1 MLDDNLPTFFL
12 KPSNVKHHREI
23 FLSYHGSDPA
33 PAYTLHHADPASP
46 STAHKNCY
54 AAAIFDA
61 YNPDVLY
68 GEVLARPGWTQPTL
82 SQEELRKHN
91 GVAPPPQPI
100 LPSQFAVQLYNP
112 DQQIPVE
119 LKEGKWGASDH
130 YEFSMPISTFRTPST
145 SSLDRGQSDPSS
157 LATTPKIN
165 FAWRKESKLGKDLTC
180 FMTGRSTDDPK
191 KKNSRKDP
199 DIAIA
204 LWRSLRELTIYEPN
218 LSRLDIED
226 PKGLEIVLLLSA
238 IVIKDLYFGSK
249 EHMRELFNIT
259 GAPSERKLSGGG
271 RKLSNANQT
280 HSIIGM
286 PNPLGTHPVLSSA
299 VPTRSANDAQRNS
312 LPKLKTAAVGS
323 SRPPPLADPRAQWE
337 LDAETARL
345 KAQAEA
351 EAREERRRKFQQEKA
366 DEAAAKRLQK
376 QAEDEEKQRRKKQ
389 AEIDKETER
398 LRKKYGVM
406 PIPAHQQANTASQ
419 SYSHGPYMPPI
430 PQGNLMPPPQPPRP
444 AMGSN
449 GLYVQPSASSSAI
462 MMSGANPSSSMLS
475 LPGSSAGQPTKKK
488 SFFGLRS
495 VNDDAMNRQRLNKKS
510 SAMW

>member
-33 PAYTLHHADPASP
+33 PAYTVRHVDPASSSP
-46 STAHKNCY
+46 AHKNCY
-54 AAAIFDA
+54 AAAVFDA

-82 SQEELRKHN
+82 SQEEMRKHN
-91 GVAPPPQPI
+91 GVPPPPQPI
-100 LPSQFAVQLYNP
+100 LPCQFIIQLYNP

-145 SSLDRGQSDPSS
+145 SSLDRSQSDPGS

-191 KKNSRKDP
+191 KKSSRKDP

-218 LSRLDIED
+218 LSRLEIED

-249 EHMRELFNIT
+249 EHMKELFNIT
-259 GAPSERKLSGGG
+259 GVPAERKLSGGG
-271 RKLSNANQT
+271 RKLSNAKHT
-280 HSIIGM
+280 HSIIGV
-286 PNPLGTHPVLSSA
+286 PNPLGTHPVQSSA
-299 VPTRSANDAQRNS
+299 TPIQSSNGAQRHS
-312 LPKLKTAAVGS
+312 LPKLQIAAVGS
-323 SRPPPLADPRAQWE
+323 SLPPPIADPRAQWE

-351 EAREERRRKFQQEKA
+351 EAREERRRKFEQEKA

-376 QAEDEEKQRRKKQ
+376 QAEEEEKQRRRKQ

-398 LRKKYGVM
+398 LRKKYGVV
-406 PIPAHQQANTASQ
+406 PIPPHQQTTTVSQ
-419 SYSHGPYMPPI
+419 RHSRSPYMPPI
-430 PQGNLMPPPQPPRP
+430 PQGNLTPPSQPPRP
-444 AMGSN
+444 ALGSN
-449 GLYVQPSASSSAI
+449 SLYVQSSASSSPR
-462 MMSGANPSSSMLS
+462 MMSGQNQSGSTLNLA
-475 LPGSSAGQPTKKK
+475 GSSTGRPTKKK

-495 VNDDAMNRQRLNKKS
+495 VSDDATDRQRLSKKS